1 MVNNSD
7 ANTARSWASSP
18 GAILLWLLVLGLVIW
33 GIADRLSA
41 LSEWVSSDKIRDRE
55 EALLTGKAVDESTVV
70 LTTLNDATGIRQ
82 VYYKFGHSEYAK
94 ALRDA
99 GIGCRFYTPGGTP
112 YSFAQYKTTDPIPAD
127 KVPAGVWV
135 KGTCDIDQIGGVDL
149 ARIQK

>member
-94 ALRDA
+94 RFVTRASDA
-99 GIGCRFYTPGGTP
+99 DSIRPGAHPTRSLNTRRQTPFRPTKCRPGCG
-112 YSFAQYKTTDPIPAD
+112 
-127 KVPAGVWV
+127 
-135 KGTCDIDQIGGVDL
+135 
-149 ARIQK
+149 